1 MFFSF
6 EFDQNLIDLGL
17 DTSGQ
22 KTKWVRFVDEVNEKV
37 SLIQQS
43 CLAIYNGF
51 YGLNETLNTIL
62 YCCEHLNSRIY
73 ATTQSSSSLSPK
85 DKLKQETKKDK
96 SATEI
101 ATADSEEQLQSDYKQ
116 NVVDK
121 LNNVKQILGETLPLN
136 FRLEILEN
144 IYSLLYL
151 SSNDLKDDEEE
162 DEEDELDD
170 EGIAEQHIVPEN
182 DEKKIEVE
190 HDGYEIIN
198 EYDPNGNR
206 WRSLSQQNSKDEG
219 AAAEVSIYETDNKE
233 TTKALSSKGSICSFA
248 SGNNSSESMRHYYS
262 NSKLN
267 VYRRNAGGGGS
278 FLVND
283 FLCRDILFI
292 LKELLSS
299 YKNGAASTQSFF
311 DYDPNSLNCSIS
323 RQSELD
329 SRAQKLM
336 KLVSETIWRFQ
347 LVRSDFV
354 RLEYGQVGILRAIA
368 NSNSDKTASVE
379 SNTSGEREQAIV
391 YELMKKRRRN
401 SFIVSNNPNFRKRNE
416 SSASLHSS
424 YNEASAKL
432 VNLLTKYSI
441 I

>member
-1 MFFSF
+1 M
-6 EFDQNLIDLGL
+6 
-17 DTSGQ
+17 
-22 KTKWVRFVDEVNEKV
+22 DEVNEKV

-51 YGLNETLNTIL
+51 YCLNETLNTIL
-62 YCCEHLNSRIY
+62 YCCENINSRIY
-73 ATTQSSSSLSPK
+73 STTSTQSSTSLSSK
-85 DKLKQETKKDK
+85 DKLKQEIKKDK
-96 SATEI
+96 SATEMVPN
-101 ATADSEEQLQSDYKQ
+101 DSEEQLQSDYKQ
-116 NVVDK
+116 NVVEK
-121 LNNVKQILGETLPLN
+121 LNNVKQILGDTLPLN

-144 IYSLLYL
+144 IYSLLFL

-170 EGIAEQHIVPEN
+170 EGIAEQHIATEN
-182 DEKKIEVE
+182 DEKKVEIE

-219 AAAEVSIYETDNKE
+219 AAEVSIYETDNKE
-233 TTKALSSKGSICSFA
+233 TSKALSSKGSICSFA

-299 YKNGAASTQSFF
+299 YKNGAAFTQSFV
-311 DYDPNSLNCSIS
+311 DYDSNSLNCSIN

-347 LVRSDFV
+347 LVRCDLV
-354 RLEYGQVGILRAIA
+354 RLEYGQVGILRTLT
-368 NSNSDKTASVE
+368 NSEKTASIE
-379 SNTSGEREQAIV
+379 SNTPGEREQAVV

-401 SFIVSNNPNFRKRNE
+401 SFIVSNNPTFRKRNE

-432 VNLLTKYSI
+432 VIKPFKY
-441 I
+441 